1 MQVLER
7 FTDEGHD
14 TAAVLRIRMLGWL
27 VFASACLA
35 LGSVDRVA
43 ALATAAIGVLLALA
57 LLPDTAFGRMAA
69 AAGIALAGAGAGDE
83 VPVEVVLLVGAAL
96 VALAPVPRSHTRSAD
111 AESAQVEVVQ
121 RHLARARRRAERA
134 HVLLMSFAPDE
145 GQKPSEVTSFFRLTD
160 SVSMRRR
167 GTGYEVLAVLDDH
180 ELDRAALEHRVNSHL
195 SAQPQLGWAS
205 FPDDGYTLGDLV
217 HRARER
223 QTAEAVA
230 ATPPSSNGHHK
241 TRLAS

>member
-1 MQVLER
+1 VQVLER

-14 TAAVLRIRMLGWL
+14 TAAVLRIRILGWL

-35 LGSVDRVA
+35 LGTVDRMAAVA
-43 ALATAAIGVLLALA
+43 AAAVGVLLALA
-57 LLPDTAFGRMAA
+57 VLPDTALGRLAA
-69 AAGIALAGAGAGDE
+69 AAGIALAGAGPGDE
-83 VPVEVVLLVGAAL
+83 ISVAVVLLGGAAL
-96 VALAPVPRSHTRSAD
+96 VALAPVPRSRTRSAD
-111 AESAQVEVVQ
+111 AESAQVEIVQ

-167 GTGYEVLAVLDDH
+167 GTAYEVLAVLDDH
-180 ELDRAALEHRVNSHL
+180 ELDRAALEHRINSSL

-223 QTAEAVA
+223 QAAEAVA
-230 ATPPSSNGHHK
+230 AIPPSPNGHHK
-241 TRLAS
+241 TRLAG